1 MIIVVVCEE
10 LNVKKKAIRYAKNYL
25 YIVIG
30 CLCYA
35 GGVSLFLEPNSLT
48 PGGLSGIAI
57 IINHFFPSFPVGV
70 TVFAMNIPLL
80 ISALI
85 FLGREFLFSTLV
97 ATAVSSA
104 FIDLLSPFAPPL
116 DDKMLCAVFGGFF
129 MAFGLAFVFKGNATT
144 GGTDIIV
151 KLLRKRFRHIKTG
164 TIMWGT
170 DAAVIIATAVV
181 FKDYKVALYAAVTV
195 FVQTIVMNYVLYG
208 PDEAALVYIINCDH
222 EKMVALFMDKME
234 IGATLI
240 DGKGAYTGN
249 PRKITLCAI
258 KKQQLPALRQIV
270 EENAPDAF
278 LIVTSAS
285 AVFGEGFKEIDVE
298 DL

>member
-1 MIIVVVCEE
+1 MKNKVV
-10 LNVKKKAIRYAKNYL
+10 RYAKNYF

-30 CLCYA
+30 CACYA
-35 GGVSLFLEPNSLT
+35 AGVSLFLEPNSLT

-57 IINHFFPSFPVGV
+57 IINHFFPFLPVGA
-70 TVFAMNIPLL
+70 TVFVMNVPLL
-80 ISALI
+80 VAAFFFI
-85 FLGREFLFSTLV
+85 GKEFLLSTLA

-104 FIDLLSPFAPPL
+104 FIDILSPFAPDL

-151 KLLRKRFRHIKTG
+151 KLLRKKFRHIKTG
-164 TIMWGT
+164 NIMWGT
-170 DAAVIIATAVV
+170 DAAVILATAAV
-181 FKDYKVALYAAVTV
+181 FKDYKVALYAAITI
-195 FVQTIVMNYVLYG
+195 FVQTAVMNYVLYG

-222 EKMVALFMDKME
+222 EKMVRIFMDKME
-234 IGATLI
+234 IGATLL
-240 DGKGAYTGN
+240 DGTGAYTGDK
-249 PRKITLCAI
+249 RKVTLCAI
-258 KKQQLPALRQIV
+258 KKQQLPMLRQIV

-278 LIVTSAS
+278 LIVTSAN

>member
-1 MIIVVVCEE
+1 M
-10 LNVKKKAIRYAKNYL
+10 KKRAVRYAKNYL
-25 YIVIG
+25 YIIIG

-35 GGVSLFLEPNSLT
+35 AGVSLFLEPNSLT

-57 IINHFFPSFPVGV
+57 IINRFFSAFPVGA
-70 TVFAMNIPLL
+70 TIFAMNVPLL
-80 ISALI
+80 IAAFVFI
-85 FLGREFLFSTLV
+85 GKEFLFSTLV
-97 ATAVSSA
+97 ATALSSA
-104 FIDLLSPFAPPL
+104 FIDLLSPYAPPL
-116 DDKMLCAVFGGFF
+116 EDKMLCAVFGGFF

-151 KLLRKRFRHIKTG
+151 KLLRKKFRHIKTG

-170 DAAVIIATAVV
+170 DAAVILATAAV
-181 FKDYKVALYAAVTV
+181 FKDYKVALYATITV
-195 FVQTIVMNYVLYG
+195 FVQTLVMNYVLYG

-222 EKMVALFMDKME
+222 EEMVRLFMDKME
-234 IGATLI
+234 IGATLL
-240 DGKGAYTGN
+240 DGTGAYTGDR
-249 PRKITLCAI
+249 RKITLCAI
-258 KKQQLPALRQIV
+258 KKQQLPMLRQIV

-278 LIVTSAS
+278 LIVTSAN

>member
-1 MIIVVVCEE
+1 M
-10 LNVKKKAIRYAKNYL
+10 KKRAFRYAKNYL

-35 GGVSLFLEPNSLT
+35 AGVSLFLEPNSLT

-57 IINHFFPSFPVGV
+57 IINRFFSAFPVGA
-70 TVFAMNIPLL
+70 TIFAMNVPLL
-80 ISALI
+80 IAAFVFI
-85 FLGREFLFSTLV
+85 GKEFLFSTLA
-97 ATAVSSA
+97 ATALSSA
-104 FIDLLSPFAPPL
+104 FIDLLSPYAPPL
-116 DDKMLCAVFGGFF
+116 EDKMLCAVFGGFF

-170 DAAVIIATAVV
+170 DAAVILATAAV
-181 FKDYKVALYAAVTV
+181 FKDYKVALYATITV
-195 FVQTIVMNYVLYG
+195 FVQTLVMNYVLYG

-222 EKMVALFMDKME
+222 EEMVRLFMDKME
-234 IGATLI
+234 IGATLL
-240 DGKGAYTGN
+240 DGTGAYTGDR
-249 PRKITLCAI
+249 RKITLCAI
-258 KKQQLPALRQIV
+258 KKQQLPMLRQIV

-278 LIVTSAS
+278 LIVTSAN

>member
-1 MIIVVVCEE
+1 VKNKAVRYVKNYFYIIV
-10 LNVKKKAIRYAKNYL
+10 
-25 YIVIG
+25 G
-30 CLCYA
+30 CACYA
-35 GGVSLFLEPNSLT
+35 AGVSLFLEPNSLT

-57 IINHFFPSFPVGV
+57 ILNHFFPYLPIGA

-80 ISALI
+80 ISSFFFI
-85 FLGREFLFSTLV
+85 GKEFLLSTLA
-97 ATAVSSA
+97 ATAISSA
-104 FIDLLSPFAPPL
+104 FIDLLIPFAPAL

-151 KLLRKRFRHIKTG
+151 KLLRKKFRHIKTG

-170 DAAVIIATAVV
+170 DAAVILATAAV
-181 FKDYKVALYAAVTV
+181 FKDYKVALYAAITI
-195 FVQTIVMNYVLYG
+195 FVQTLVMNYVLYG

-222 EKMVALFMDKME
+222 EKMVKLFMEKME
-234 IGATLI
+234 IGATLL
-240 DGKGAYTGN
+240 DGTGAYTGDK
-249 PRKITLCAI
+249 RKVTLCAI
-258 KKQQLPALRQIV
+258 KKQQLPILRQIV

-278 LIVTSAS
+278 LIVTSAN